1 MHDQGSSSLT
11 PQTTPDPDRFR
22 GCLLGLAAGDAVGT
36 SAEFMPRGSFP
47 PITGM
52 QGGGPFVLNPGEW
65 TDDTSMALCLA
76 HSLVEVGGFDAADQM
91 RRYCDWQERGY
102 MSSNGRCFDIGITVS
117 RALER
122 FRTTGDPFSGSP
134 DPRTAGNGS
143 IMRLAPIPMA
153 LHGQPELLDQWC
165 ADSSRTTHAASECLE
180 ACVLLGRMLQRA
192 IRGESKEQILF
203 SEPPHDFSQTTIR
216 LLAEGHYRAH
226 APEDLRGSGYVIR
239 SLEAALWCFWTT
251 DSFEQAILTAAN
263 LGEDADTTAAVCGQ
277 LAGAHYGARGLP
289 YQWMETLVQTDLL
302 LDLADQL
309 MDLSIARF
317 SL

>member
-1 MHDQGSSSLT
+1 MHDRGSSSLT

-47 PITGM
+47 LITGM
-52 QGGGPFVLNPGEW
+52 QGGGPFSLNPGEW

-122 FRTTGDPFSGSP
+122 FRRTGEPFSGSP
-134 DPRTAGNGS
+134 DPCTAGNGS

-192 IRGESKEQILF
+192 LLGESKEQILF
-203 SEPPHDFSQTTIR
+203 SEPPQDFSQTTIR

-226 APEDLRGSGYVIR
+226 APEDLHGNGYVIR

-263 LGEDADTTAAVCGQ
+263 LGEDANTTAAVCGQ

-289 YQWMETLVQTDLL
+289 PQWIETLVQTDLV
-302 LDLADQL
+302 LDLADEL

>member
-1 MHDQGSSSLT
+1 MTGGT
-11 PQTTPDPDRFR
+11 AIAVDRFR

-36 SAEFMPRGSFP
+36 TAEFMPRGSFP

-52 QGGGPFVLNPGEW
+52 QGGGPFALNSGEW

-76 HSLVEVGGFDAADQM
+76 HSLVEVGGFDAPDQM
-91 RRYCDWQERGY
+91 RRYCDWQESGY

-122 FRTTGDPFSGSP
+122 FRRTGDPFSGSP

-153 LHGQPELLDQWC
+153 VHGQPELLDQWC
-165 ADSSRTTHAASECLE
+165 VDSSRTTHAASECLE

-192 IRGESKEQILF
+192 LRGESKEQILF
-203 SEPPHDFSQTTIR
+203 SEAPHDFSQTSIR

-239 SLEAALWCFWTT
+239 SLEAAVWCFWST
-251 DSFEQAILTAAN
+251 DNFEEAILTAAN

-277 LAGAHYGARGLP
+277 LAGAHYG
-289 YQWMETLVQTDLL
+289 ETGIPSEWLAALVQKEQIAEVAEC
-302 LDLADQL
+302 LAQAI
-309 MDLSIARF
+309 SG
-317 SL
+317 SQE